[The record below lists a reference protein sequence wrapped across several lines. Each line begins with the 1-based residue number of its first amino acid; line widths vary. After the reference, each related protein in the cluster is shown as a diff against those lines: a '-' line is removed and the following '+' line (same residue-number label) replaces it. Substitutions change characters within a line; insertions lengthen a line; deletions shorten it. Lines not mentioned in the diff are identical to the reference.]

1 MNEKENQMET
11 PIMTAKEAARFLH
24 VSINHL
30 YVMVKS
36 KDPNERIPAFR
47 SGNKWL
53 LHKDV
58 LEDRIRTG
66 NNL

>member
-1 MNEKENQMET
+1 
-11 PIMTAKEAARFLH
+11 MTAKEAAKFLR

-30 YVMVKS
+30 YAMLKS
-36 KDPNERIPAFR
+36 EDPNERIPAFR

-53 LHKDV
+53 IHRDV
-58 LEDRIRTG
+58 LEERIKRG